1 MTHPVPPPKRLI
13 LTKASYLSGLLHSYN
28 LDIIGCNC
36 NSNYVHV
43 MGQWVISTT
52 TGHVMQGK
60 PRSDHGAN
68 QRFIKPQTVGQA

>member
-1 MTHPVPPPKRLI
+1 MTPQVPPPKGLI
-13 LTKASYLSGLLHSYN
+13 LTKTSYLFGLLHSYN
-28 LDIIGCNC
+28 LNIIGCND
-36 NSNYVHV
+36 SNYVHV

-60 PRSDHGAN
+60 PCSDHGAN